1 MTYEYDSRPYELE
14 LMKIGIRLGEP
25 FKRAKDHHLL
35 ICNHCEHQ
43 WTATPVS
50 KLQAFKKFKH
60 NGCPVCNSERISKRN
75 MITRQQ
81 NIQTVLDKGLEILSE
96 WNGQRVSDKNNAPIY
111 VTVRN
116 TECGH
121 TFTSNAVNLLTRNIT
136 CTVCGK
142 KERSE
147 KLTQTS
153 LARSEEWQKTASDWK
168 IYKSEVTKLTK
179 KNYKQYK
186 NTINPTDLPTG
197 RAGTEGAYHIDHIV
211 PIRYCYNNNIPV
223 AIAAH
228 PDNLQMLGW
237 RDNIG
242 SRDKLKT
249 HIPKIFEGFIK

>member
-43 WTATPVS
+43 WTATPAS

-60 NGCPVCNSERISKRN
+60 NGCPSCNSERVSKRN
-75 MITRQQ
+75 TTTRQQ
-81 NIQTVLDKGLEILSE
+81 NIQTVLNKGLEILSE

-116 TECGH
+116 IECNH

-136 CTVCGK
+136 CTICGI

-153 LARSEEWQKTASDWK
+153 KARSEEWQKTASDWK

-179 KNYKQYK
+179 KNYKQHK
-186 NTINPTDLPTG
+186 NTINPTNLPTG

-223 AIAAH
+223 TIAAH

-237 RDNIG
+237 RDNVG